1 MKAKDVMTKTV
12 VSVRQTTNV
21 REIAQI
27 LLKHRISAV
36 PVVNERNGVIGMV
49 SEGDLISR
57 PESGTEHQNSG
68 SWWLNLIEGNEER
81 SRKYLKSHGLVA
93 RDVMT
98 RKIITVDENASL
110 EKVATLLEH
119 HHIKRVPV
127 MRRGK
132 IVGIASRANLLHG
145 LASRGSKTAKT
156 SKPSN
161 TKIRESVIAEFRRAG
176 LQTNYVNVVVS
187 GSTVHLWGL
196 VESPS
201 QRKALSLAA
210 KGVAGVKT
218 VENHLSIQLLRTM
231 GWE

>member
-12 VSVRQTTNV
+12 VSVRQTTSV

-36 PVVNERNGVIGMV
+36 PVINERNGVIGMV

-145 LASRGSKTAKT
+145 LAARGSKTAKT
-156 SKPSN
+156 SKPSKA
-161 TKIRESVIAEFRRAG
+161 KIRESVIAEFRRAG
-176 LQTNYVNVVVS
+176 LQTNFVNVVVS

-196 VESPS
+196 VESSS
-201 QRKALSLAA
+201 QRNALSLAA